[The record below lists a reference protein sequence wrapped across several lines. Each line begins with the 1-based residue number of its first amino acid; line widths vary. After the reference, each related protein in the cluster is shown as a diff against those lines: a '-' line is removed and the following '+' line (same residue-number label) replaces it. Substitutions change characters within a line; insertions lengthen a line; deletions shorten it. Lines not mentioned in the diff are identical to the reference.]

1 MDWTHLGHAG
11 WLAEAGG
18 LRLLF
23 DPLLEDP
30 HQGGTYAV
38 WPARRIDV
46 AALRPDYLLITH
58 AHADHFDVRSLA
70 RLAALDP
77 DTVVVTPDPLVGA
90 VSRHLGFRT
99 VREVGAGHALDLD
112 GVRVVLTPSR
122 APEPEWGAI
131 VQTAEGSVW
140 NQVDT
145 VLAGA
150 DEVRQ
155 VVAAAAAPEHLRRSA
170 RTSSASASDP
180 GHAGRSS
187 YAARSAVRGPGAPTG
202 GVDLALVRW
211 APLLE
216 IEAQVPGSLAFPF
229 AVYADLIEQIA
240 AIGARAVIP
249 AAAGQRHAAAG
260 WLDHVVLP
268 VTPERA
274 RRDLAA
280 RCAGTAVLDA
290 VVGGV
295 YRVRGGVTE
304 LEPRAG
310 RSLVEPLLPV
320 GPDPRVFRPLAVPAL
335 TDGASGADEAAAMAA
350 IDPWVRDVLPL
361 SLAQAW
367 PTMHVDG
374 TVRLGLE
381 CVSGSASHRW
391 TFVVDRQGA
400 AVQEGLRDDLDV
412 LVATTATALRDV
424 LEARRSW
431 GHVLLAGELRASD
444 RAYRVT
450 SRGLSRA
457 AIAPIFLYYA
467 LPYLESARRT
477 VWREVE
483 AITGRPAA
491 ARS

>member
-23 DPLLEDP
+23 DPLLADP

-46 AALRPDYLLITH
+46 EALRPDYLLVTH

-70 RLAALDP
+70 RLAGLDP
-77 DTVVVTPDPLVGA
+77 DTVVVTPDPLVA
-90 VSRHLGFRT
+90 EVARHLGFRV
-99 VREVGAGHALDLD
+99 VREVTAGHALDLD

-122 APEPEWGAI
+122 APEPEWGAV
-131 VQTAEGSVW
+131 VQTGEGSVW

-155 VVAAAAAPEHLRRSA
+155 IVAAAARPDDLRRGLRS
-170 RTSSASASDP
+170 P
-180 GHAGRSS
+180 GP
-187 YAARSAVRGPGAPTG
+187 PGA

-240 AIGARAVIP
+240 AIGAGAVVP
-249 AAAGQRHAAAG
+249 SAAGQRHAAAG
-260 WLDHVVLP
+260 WLDRIVMP
-268 VTPERA
+268 VPPERA

-280 RCAGTAVLDA
+280 RCPRTQVLDA
-290 VVGGV
+290 VIGGV
-295 YRVRGGVTE
+295 YRVRGGATE
-304 LEPRAG
+304 LDPRAG
-310 RSLVEPLLPV
+310 RQLVEPLEPV
-320 GPDPRVFRPLAVPAL
+320 GPDPRVFRPLEVPPL
-335 TDGASGADEAAAMAA
+335 VDGASGADEAAAMAVVA
-350 IDPWVRDVLPL
+350 PWIRDVLAPA
-361 SLAQAW
+361 LARAW
-367 PTMHVDG
+367 PTMHVAG
-374 TVRLGLE
+374 PVRLGLE
-381 CVSGSASHRW
+381 CVAGSGPRRW
-391 TFVVDRQGA
+391 TFVVDESGTTTREA
-400 AVQEGLRDDLDV
+400 LLDDLDV

-424 LEARRSW
+424 IEARRSW
-431 GHVLLAGELRASD
+431 GHVLLAGELRASE

-450 SRGLSRA
+450 PQGLARA

-467 LPYLESARRT
+467 LPYLESARRA

-483 AITGRPAA
+483 DLTGRPGA